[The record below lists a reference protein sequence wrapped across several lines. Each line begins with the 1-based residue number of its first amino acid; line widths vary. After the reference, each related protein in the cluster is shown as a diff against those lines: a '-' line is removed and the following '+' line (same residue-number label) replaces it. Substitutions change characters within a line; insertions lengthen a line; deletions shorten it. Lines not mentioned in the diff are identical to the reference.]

1 MNKNKNK
8 TYDLISFQSSMFDH
22 QKGSITKNNGE
33 EIFMEKRLKEFFSI
47 LLSHENNVVTRS
59 ELMTFVWKDVIV
71 SEESISKA
79 VSDLRR
85 FLINNKIEN
94 IKIVTISKLGYKLEI
109 EAAID
114 IEQRKINYS
123 KKVLKIIGYIVG
135 IIVLLIILIRAM
147 RYEQ

>member
-1 MNKNKNK
+1 MNKNK

-147 RYEQ
+147 GYEQ

>member
-1 MNKNKNK
+1 
-8 TYDLISFQSSMFDH
+8 MFDH
-22 QKGSITKNNGE
+22 RIGSITKNNGE

-47 LLSHENNVVTRS
+47 LLSHKNNVVTRS
-59 ELMTFVWKDVIV
+59 ELMTSVWKDVIV

-109 EAAID
+109 ETAFD

-123 KKVLKIIGYIVG
+123 KKVLKIIAYIVG
-135 IIVLLIILIRAM
+135 IIVLLIILIRAI

>member
-1 MNKNKNK
+1 MNKNK

>member
-1 MNKNKNK
+1 MKNNNNK

-135 IIVLLIILIRAM
+135 IIVLLIILIRAI

>member
-1 MNKNKNK
+1 MKNNNNK

>member
-1 MNKNKNK
+1 MNNNKNK

>member
-1 MNKNKNK
+1 
-8 TYDLISFQSSMFDH
+8 MFDH

-47 LLSHENNVVTRS
+47 LLSNENNVVTRS

>member
-1 MNKNKNK
+1 
-8 TYDLISFQSSMFDH
+8 
-22 QKGSITKNNGE
+22 
-33 EIFMEKRLKEFFSI
+33 MEKRLKEFFSI
-47 LLSHENNVVTRS
+47 LLSHKNNVVTRS
-59 ELMTFVWKDVIV
+59 ELMTSVWKDVIV

-109 EAAID
+109 ETAFD

-123 KKVLKIIGYIVG
+123 KKVLKIIAYIIG

>member
-1 MNKNKNK
+1 MNK
-8 TYDLISFQSSMFDH
+8 TYNPISFQSSMFDH
-22 QKGSITKNNGE
+22 RKGSITKNNGE

-71 SEESISKA
+71 SEESISNA

-109 EAAID
+109 EAVIA

>member
-1 MNKNKNK
+1 
-8 TYDLISFQSSMFDH
+8 MFDH

>member
-22 QKGSITKNNGE
+22 QKGSITINNGE

-109 EAAID
+109 EAVIA

>member
-22 QKGSITKNNGE
+22 QKGSITINNGE